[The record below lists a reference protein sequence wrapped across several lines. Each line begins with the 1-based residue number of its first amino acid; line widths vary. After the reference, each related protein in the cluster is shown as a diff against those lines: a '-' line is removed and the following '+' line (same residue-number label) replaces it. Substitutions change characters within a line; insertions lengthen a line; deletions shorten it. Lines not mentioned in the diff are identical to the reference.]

1 MRKPSWNV
9 RTDGT
14 GHYRAYYEHHG
25 RKHRL
30 RGGTFRADFPIPSPA
45 VLKSIA
51 RSTELTGYLAAE
63 VNADKAAEWI
73 GAFITRTNPQLDGR
87 QDLPALAEWIRLSV
101 GHYLEEFPPAARLRD
116 RPDNLADLFAKW
128 ERRRRDMGASA
139 AELSGIRTTAAAAA
153 AVLGR
158 RAPIDTEPTRWE
170 LVQRHL
176 AQSGKTRQT
185 VAKYLKQVCAMFDW
199 AAYQGW
205 VRESVAHRLAL
216 LPRLPQD
223 AFRETEP
230 IKPVDD
236 ESIRAVAQARPSRKR
251 TRWMIRIQRL
261 IGCRPGE
268 LCRMRWDEISRHP
281 GSDGNRSSR
290 WHWRPSKHKTKH
302 RGKSKLYVIGPRA
315 QHMLEMWEAHRRS
328 DSPYVFTTKSGRP
341 VSRTHYRDDIH
352 AICDR
357 IGIARWNPN
366 QIRHTRATEV
376 SSKYG
381 AMAEAA
387 SLQHTAKVAQLV
399 YVERDLKLAERVAKE
414 IG

>member
-14 GHYRAYYEHHG
+14 GLFRAYYEHQG

-51 RSTELTGYLAAE
+51 RSAELTSYLAAE
-63 VNADKAAEWI
+63 VNADKAAEWTRE
-73 GAFITRTNPQLDGR
+73 FIARTNPQLDGR
-87 QDLPALAEWIRLSV
+87 EDLPALAEWIRLSV
-101 GHYLEEFPPAARLRD
+101 GHYLRDFPPATLLRD

-128 ERRRRDMGASA
+128 EKRRRDLGART
-139 AELSGIRTTAAAAA
+139 AELSAIRTTAAAAA
-153 AVLGR
+153 TVLGR
-158 RAPIDTEPTRWE
+158 RAPLDVEPTRWE
-170 LVQRHL
+170 LVQRQL
-176 AQSGKTRQT
+176 AESGKTQQT
-185 VAKYLKQVCAMFDW
+185 VAKYLKQVQKMYGW

-205 VRESVAHRLAL
+205 VRESIAQRLAL
-216 LPRLPQD
+216 LPGLPQD
-223 AFRETEP
+223 AFRATEP
-230 IKPVDD
+230 IQPVAD
-236 ESIRAVAQARPSRKR
+236 ESVRAVAQAGPAQRR

-281 GSDGNRSSR
+281 GSDGNRSRR
-290 WHWRPSKHKTKH
+290 WHWRPGKHKTKH
-302 RGKSKLYVIGPRA
+302 RGKTKLYVIGPRA
-315 QHMLEMWEAHRRS
+315 QQLLEQWEAHRRS
-328 DSPYVFTTKSGRP
+328 DSPYVFTTNSGRP

-376 SSKYG
+376 SEKYG

-399 YVERDLKLAERVAKE
+399 YVERDLKLAERVANE

>member
-9 RTDGT
+9 RTDGS

-73 GAFITRTNPQLDGR
+73 GRFITRTNPQLDGR

-223 AFRETEP
+223 AFRQTEP

-236 ESIRAVAQARPSRKR
+236 EKAFAPWPRRGLREG
-251 TRWMIRIQRL
+251 
-261 IGCRPGE
+261 GCG
-268 LCRMRWDEISRHP
+268 
-281 GSDGNRSSR
+281 G
-290 WHWRPSKHKTKH
+290 
-302 RGKSKLYVIGPRA
+302 
-315 QHMLEMWEAHRRS
+315 
-328 DSPYVFTTKSGRP
+328 
-341 VSRTHYRDDIH
+341 
-352 AICDR
+352 
-357 IGIARWNPN
+357 
-366 QIRHTRATEV
+366 
-376 SSKYG
+376 
-381 AMAEAA
+381 
-387 SLQHTAKVAQLV
+387 
-399 YVERDLKLAERVAKE
+399 
-414 IG
+414 